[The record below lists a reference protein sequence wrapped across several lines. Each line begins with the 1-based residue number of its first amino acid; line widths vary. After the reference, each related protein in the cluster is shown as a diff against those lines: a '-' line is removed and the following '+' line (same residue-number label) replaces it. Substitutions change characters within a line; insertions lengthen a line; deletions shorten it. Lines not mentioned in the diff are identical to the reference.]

1 MRSLSHRFF
10 TTGLRSKG
18 LKPLIQTILV
28 VVLILSIAPTF
39 VHAQGSKL
47 TYGQTAKGRI
57 TNENFRIVYSFDG
70 RQGDVVDITL
80 SRTEGS
86 LDPLLIL
93 TDDQNNLI
101 TRDDDSA
108 PGYDAAILSQQLP
121 HDGTYFVIV
130 TRFGQERGLTTGG
143 YALTLSH
150 VGATT
155 SGSGTELQYGDSVV
169 SELNT
174 GQFQQVYVFRA
185 NRGDIIQ
192 VTMQRISGNVDP
204 LLILADSQGS
214 VLMVNDEDADSP
226 GTLDAA
232 IRDFRITKTGN
243 YMLIATRFGR
253 EAGESRGGFS
263 LTLDRLPPESLGK
276 VPQKA
281 ILIDYGS
288 KSTGSISSDNLLRF
302 YLIEAR
308 KGDVLTI
315 NAERT
320 KGNLDPILTLYTNNL
335 KELASNDSGQRGQ
348 SARISAFIVPA
359 DGFYILL
366 VTRFNRDTGI
376 TAGDYTLTLI
386 GRTSVTVGADGKAAL
401 AYNTVATAIID
412 DTNVAQQY
420 TFSGVAG
427 DVVTVTLDVVSGNLL
442 GQLLLIDPN
451 KKQVALDDPGAG
463 NAKLV
468 KLKLQSTGD
477 YTIIATRRGREKG
490 TSRGTYRLMLSQDN
504 ATR

>member
-1 MRSLSHRFF
+1 MRSLFYRFRIV
-10 TTGLRSKG
+10 LLHNKG
-18 LKPLIQTILV
+18 LKPLVQAMLIA
-28 VVLILSIAPTF
+28 VLILGAVPI
-39 VHAQGSKL
+39 VHAQGSKI

-57 TNENFRIVYSFDG
+57 TNEIFRVVYSFDG

-80 SRTEGS
+80 SKTEGS
-86 LDPLLIL
+86 LDPVLIL
-93 TDDQNNLI
+93 TDDQSNLI
-101 TRDDDSA
+101 ASDDDSA
-108 PGYDAAILSQQLP
+108 PAYDAAILSQQLT

-143 YALTLSH
+143 FALTLSH
-150 VGATT
+150 VGATN
-155 SGSGTELQYGDSVV
+155 SGAGTALQYGDSVV
-169 SELNT
+169 GELS
-174 GQFQQVYVFRA
+174 GEQFQQVYVFRA

-192 VTMQRISGNVDP
+192 ITMQRISGNVDS
-204 LLILADSQGS
+204 LLILADSQGN
-214 VLMVNDEDADSP
+214 VLTVNDEDAESP
-226 GTLDAA
+226 GSYDAA

-263 LTLDRLPPESLGK
+263 LALDRLPPESLGK

-281 ILIDYGS
+281 VLIDYGS
-288 KSTGSISSDNLLRF
+288 KSTGSISSDNLLQF

-315 NAERT
+315 SAERT
-320 KGNLDPILTLYTNNL
+320 KGNLDPILTLYTEDL
-335 KELASNDSGQRGQ
+335 KELATNDSGQRGQ
-348 SARISAFIVPA
+348 SARISAFAVPA

-376 TAGDYTLTLI
+376 TAGDYTLTLT
-386 GRTSVTVGADGKAAL
+386 GRTSVTVGADGKATL

-412 DTNVAQQY
+412 DGNVAQQY
-420 TFSGVAG
+420 TFSGTAG
-427 DVVTVTLDVVSGNLL
+427 DVVTITMDVVSGNLI

-463 NAKLV
+463 DAKLV
-468 KLKLQSTGD
+468 RLRLQSTGD

-490 TSRGTYRLMLSQDN
+490 TSRGTYRLMLSQEN